1 MIICVFCFMWN
12 DRKRK
17 KRYIALQQ
25 ELTQKR
31 VDTMLL
37 KEEKTSEPNQEHI
50 NKKNVRF
57 AGTTV
62 AIMYIHVS
70 NH

>member
-1 MIICVFCFMWN
+1 MWN
-12 DRKRK
+12 DRRRK

-37 KEEKTSEPNQEHI
+37 KEESSASNKEH
-50 NKKNVRF
+50 KNVKVER
-57 AGTTV
+57 TTIKIV
-62 AIMYIHVS
+62 YIYVS
-70 NH
+70 IH

>member
-1 MIICVFCFMWN
+1 MWN

-50 NKKNVRF
+50 NKKMSDLQQY
-57 AGTTV
+57 A
-62 AIMYIHVS
+62 YPLS
-70 NH
+70 NCASPTIV